1 MTLFEHHQ
9 KQLRQPTEGA
19 LMFMRQNS
27 LLFKPV
33 VGMGGSVNGFG
44 GYSMGPAASTSTST
58 LAASNALKSVVGST
72 LTGSDDSGGDSGS
85 GVSQPLVGMLQNGG
99 MFGGGGDT
107 AANGLHL
114 LSRDFPRPEA
124 LFDLL
129 RTPKEALLV
138 FLNTDHQ
145 PPAAAAAGGKG
156 GRGGGGG
163 GKGTTSSSSGGGGG
177 DRRLM
182 AVVVYRDVVLVRADA
197 WGR

>member
-1 MTLFEHHQ
+1 ML
-9 KQLRQPTEGA
+9 
-19 LMFMRQNS
+19 MRQNS
-27 LLFKPV
+27 VLFKPV
-33 VGMGGSVNGFG
+33 VGMGGNVNGFG
-44 GYSMGPAASTSTST
+44 GYSMGPAASTLTSGAAVS
-58 LAASNALKSVVGST
+58 AASNALKSVVGST
-72 LTGSDDSGGDSGS
+72 FTGSDDSGGDSGS
-85 GVSQPLVGMLQNGG
+85 VVSQPLMGMLQNGG

-145 PPAAAAAGGKG
+145 PAAAGSKRGAG
-156 GRGGGGG
+156 LGRGGGG
-163 GKGTTSSSSGGGGG
+163 KGATHSSSGGGG